1 MFGNLFGKKQP
12 AQSQTVGNVTT
23 NGGQVG
29 IVQAGGDVV
38 QDLSGENAGQQQG
51 LSGAEVAALLDRLM
65 GAIAGSGIAED
76 QKKKLTVNLEAAKQE
91 AMEASPDKALM
102 GANLKKV
109 RTTLKELKETTE
121 AGKSLWETGVEV
133 FRAIGPFVGLA
144 AGFWG

>member
-1 MFGNLFGKKQP
+1 MFGNLFGKKLP
-12 AQSQTVGNVTT
+12 SQSQKVGNVTT

-51 LSGAEVAALLDRLM
+51 LSGADVAVLLDQLI
-65 GAIAGSGIAED
+65 GAIASSGIAED

-91 AMEASPDKALM
+91 AMEPSPDKALM

-109 RTTLKELKETTE
+109 GTTLKELKETTE
-121 AGKSLWETGVEV
+121 AWKSLWETGVEV
-133 FRAIGPFVGLA
+133 FGAIGPFVGLA
-144 AGFWG
+144 AGFLG

>member
-1 MFGNLFGKKQP
+1 M
-12 AQSQTVGNVTT
+12 
-23 NGGQVG
+23 
-29 IVQAGGDVV
+29 

-65 GAIAGSGIAED
+65 GAIAGSGITED

-109 RTTLKELKETTE
+109 GTTLKELKETTE
-121 AGKSLWETGVEV
+121 AGKSLWGTGVEV

-144 AGFWG
+144 AGFLG